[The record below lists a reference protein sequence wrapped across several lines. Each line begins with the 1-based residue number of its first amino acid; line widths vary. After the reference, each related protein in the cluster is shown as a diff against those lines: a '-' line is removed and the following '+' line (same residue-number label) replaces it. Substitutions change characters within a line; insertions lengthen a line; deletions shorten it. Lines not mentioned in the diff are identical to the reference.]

1 MRMAIYWSGVIRADS
16 GTVAVYIG
24 ELLKVLQIGR
34 ERMALNSC
42 SSTGRVDGS
51 EAGCE
56 DMDVS
61 DVAGWIR
68 EMQCRADGDTFCTR
82 SYSFL

>member
-1 MRMAIYWSGVIRADS
+1 
-16 GTVAVYIG
+16 
-24 ELLKVLQIGR
+24 
-34 ERMALNSC
+34 MALDSC

-61 DVAGWIR
+61 HVERWAR
-68 EMQCRADGDTFCTR
+68 EMQSRTDGDTFCTR
-82 SYSFL
+82 SYDAFL